1 MNGKPLP
8 QNLHRM
14 FRNLS
19 QLTVAALLLSGAI
32 AQESKHEGENETDQA
47 SRKNPALK
55 EVVDVPGLPRV
66 LIIGDSISIGYTK
79 HVREALKGKANV
91 HRIPGNGQSTLAGR
105 KEITEWLGTKPWDV
119 VHFNFGL
126 HDAKYQPDGTTKV
139 SREDYVKNLQEILQT
154 IKQKSKTVVWAST
167 TPVPEKL
174 LPEGR
179 RFDSIPERN
188 EIARKLMVENG
199 VPVTDLYAVILP
211 VQNDVQRPN
220 DVHFTPEG
228 YDLLAEAVTASIT
241 PLLTKPE
248 PAPNP

>member
-1 MNGKPLP
+1 MNGNPISK
-8 QNLHRM
+8 NLYRM

-19 QLTVAALLLSGAI
+19 RLAMATLLLSGAT

-79 HVREALKGKANV
+79 QVREALKGKANV
-91 HRIPGNGQSTLAGR
+91 HRIPGNGQSTLAGL
-105 KEITEWLGTKPWDV
+105 KEITAWLGTEPWDV

-126 HDAKYQPDGTTKV
+126 HDAKYQPDGKPKV
-139 SREDYVKNLQEILQT
+139 SREDYVKNLQEILKS
-154 IKQKSKTVVWAST
+154 IKTKSKTVVWGST

-188 EIARKLMVENG
+188 ELARKLMTENG
-199 VPVTDLYAVILP
+199 VPITDLYAVILP
-211 VQNDVQRPN
+211 VQTGAQRPN

-228 YDLLAEAVTASIT
+228 YKLLGEAVTASIT
-241 PLLTKPE
+241 PLLGKPE
-248 PAPNP
+248 SAPNP

>member
-1 MNGKPLP
+1 MNSTTLP
-8 QNLHRM
+8 ANLYRMFQNLSR
-14 FRNLS
+14 L
-19 QLTVAALLLSGAI
+19 ALAVFLLSGAI

-79 HVREALKGKANV
+79 QVREALQGKANV
-91 HRIPGNGQSTLAGR
+91 HRIPGNGQSTLAGM
-105 KEITEWLGTKPWDV
+105 KEMATWLGTEPWDV

-126 HDAKYQPDGTTKV
+126 HDAKYQPDGKPKV
-139 SREDYVKNLQEILQT
+139 SREDYVKNLQALLLA
-154 IKQKSKTVVWAST
+154 IKQKSKSVVWAST

-188 EIARKLMVENG
+188 ELARALMTENG
-199 VPVTDLYAVILP
+199 VPITDLYAVILP

-220 DVHFTPEG
+220 DVHFTPKG
-228 YDLLAEAVTASIT
+228 YELLGEAVTASLT
-241 PLLTKPE
+241 PLIKK
-248 PAPNP
+248 PNP